1 MSYNYK
7 SVDFEFT
14 MPTVSICLPVYN
26 GEKYLSAAI
35 DSLLAQSYADFEL
48 IIIDDLS
55 QDDSLQIARAYGAR
69 DARIKVF
76 SNDSNIGLFANYNA
90 CLHKVTG
97 RFVKLFAQDDI
108 LLPRMLE
115 KQLDV
120 FDTVEDVHLVSTK
133 RLFINEEESKDEF
146 CQFDSDR
153 MIRGNDLITGC
164 LAERINW
171 IGEPSSVMFPSS
183 LIGFGFDSNFHQLG
197 DLEYWFRIVMDG
209 NYVFLEEPLVGFR
222 RHSGNATNSNVNSLL
237 FAIDEIRL
245 GKLYREYLADAGL
258 SYEAYVRNVIE
269 NAAFFV
275 HEKVRKQDLSS
286 LQSTS
291 LEIKFENREL
301 LLQDFRE
308 LAFEA
313 LFLAGNAVLT
323 NNSLSHL
330 LEFERST
337 KDAVV
342 GNALR
347 SSFLERSRMLVRA
360 QHIKTES
367 K

>member
-1 MSYNYK
+1 
-7 SVDFEFT
+7 

-35 DSLLAQSYADFEL
+35 DSVIAQTYADFEL

-55 QDDSLQIARAYGAR
+55 QDDSGQIARAYASR

-76 SNDSNIGLFANYNA
+76 ANESNIGLFANYNA

-108 LLPRMLE
+108 LLPQMLE

-120 FDTVEDVHLVSTK
+120 FDKVADVHLVSTK
-133 RLFINEEESKDEF
+133 RLFIDEEKSHSEF

-153 MIRGNDLITGC
+153 LIRGNDLITGC
-164 LAERINW
+164 LADRINW

-209 NYVFLEEPLVGFR
+209 NYVFLSEPLVSFR
-222 RHSGNATNSNVNSLL
+222 RHSGNATNKNVNSLL

-245 GKLYREYLADAGL
+245 GRLYREYLADAGL
-258 SYEAYVRNVIE
+258 SPEVYVRNVIE
-269 NAAFFV
+269 NAALFV
-275 HEKVRKQDLSS
+275 HENVRKQNLTA

-291 LEIKFENREL
+291 VDIKFENKDL

-313 LFLAGNAVLT
+313 LFLAGNAMLT

-337 KDAVV
+337 KDSVAE
-342 GNALR
+342 NALR
-347 SSFLERSRMLVRA
+347 SSFLERSRMSVRA
-360 QHIKTES
+360 QHVKTES

>member
-1 MSYNYK
+1 LSYNYK

-26 GEKYLSAAI
+26 GGKYLSAAI
-35 DSLLAQSYADFEL
+35 DSVLAQTYADFEL

-55 QDDSLQIARAYGAR
+55 QDDSGQIARACASR

-76 SNDSNIGLFANYNA
+76 SNESNIGLFANYNA
-90 CLHKVTG
+90 CLNKATG

-108 LLPRMLE
+108 LLPQMLE
-115 KQLDV
+115 KQLEV
-120 FDTVEDVHLVSTK
+120 FDKATDVHLVSTK
-133 RLFINEEESKDEF
+133 RLFIDEECSQSEF

-153 MIRGNDLITGC
+153 LIKGNDLITGC

-183 LIGFGFDSNFHQLG
+183 SIGLGFDSNFHQLG

-209 NYVFLEEPLVGFR
+209 NYVFLSEPLVGFR
-222 RHSGNATNSNVNSLL
+222 RHSSNATKSNVNALL

-245 GKLYREYLADAGL
+245 GRLYHEYLADAGL
-258 SYEAYVRNVIE
+258 SSEAYVRNVIE
-269 NAAFFV
+269 NAALFV
-275 HEKVRKQDLSS
+275 HENVRKQNLSS
-286 LQSTS
+286 RQSTS
-291 LEIKFENREL
+291 VDIKFEDREL

-313 LFLAGNAVLT
+313 LFLAGNAIMT
-323 NNSLSHL
+323 HNSLSHL
-330 LEFERST
+330 LDYERGI
-337 KDAVV
+337 KDAVAET
-342 GNALR
+342 ALR
-347 SSFLERSRMLVRA
+347 SSFVERSRMSVRA
-360 QHIKTES
+360 QQVKTEN